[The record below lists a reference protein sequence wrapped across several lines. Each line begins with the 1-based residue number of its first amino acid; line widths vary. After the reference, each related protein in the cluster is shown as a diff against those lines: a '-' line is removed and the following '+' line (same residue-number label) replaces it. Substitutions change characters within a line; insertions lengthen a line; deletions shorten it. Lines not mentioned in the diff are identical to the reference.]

1 MLLTAPPTKVARGF
15 RGVTTSLDSLALLA
29 RGFYAR
35 LAALPSPLAPA
46 FAAVVSAIDSGAL
59 PPEIVAD
66 VVTGK
71 QSLADA
77 LDAAAEVLHDSLADL
92 EEVDKALRGEVDTRC
107 AELSTAARRLRTM
120 DWSY

>member
-1 MLLTAPPTKVARGF
+1 M
-15 RGVTTSLDSLALLA
+15 TTSLDSLALLA

-77 LDAAAEVLHDSLADL
+77 LDAAAEVLHDSRFEPSLVAGLNADA
-92 EEVDKALRGEVDTRC
+92 DAKRALRLYKIDTRC